1 MTPKERNA
9 AFKLVRKAKL
19 AELVE
24 LHRAAASD
32 TQLLL
37 ARALE
42 EIKAEIGR
50 TTSDFQAWQLPQIRR
65 SIERNLAEISEELA
79 RTASTGAGQAWQLG
93 TAIVDEPLE
102 AGGIRIAGLMPDID
116 TRQLLAMRTF
126 LTDKIAGVTKNAA
139 GAAADQIG
147 LTMIGAQ
154 TPSQAIDAI
163 AATLD
168 SGRGRA
174 ITVLRTEMGRAFS
187 VAAQERK
194 VDAATVLPGMRKQWR
209 RSGKVHSRQAHDL
222 ADGQIVEVDKPFL
235 VNGVELMFPRDPSAP
250 AAETINCG
258 CVSLPYM
265 EHWNVQQQGRRAFTD
280 DELARSRVKRD
291 LDTALAT

>member
-1 MTPKERNA
+1 MTPRERNA

-19 AELVE
+19 AELVK

-32 TQLLL
+32 TQMLM
-37 ARALE
+37 ARALD
-42 EIKAEIGR
+42 EIKAELGR
-50 TTSDFQAWQLPQIRR
+50 TTSEFQSWQLARIRK
-65 SIERNLAEISEELA
+65 SIEGHLAEISEALA
-79 RTASTGAGQAWQLG
+79 RTATTGAGEAWKLG
-93 TAIVDEPLE
+93 VGIVDDPLE
-102 AGGIRIAGLMPDID
+102 AGGIRIAGLLPEVD

-126 LTDKIAGVTKNAA
+126 LTDKIKGVTANAA

-163 AATLD
+163 ATTID

-209 RSGKVHSRQAHDL
+209 RSGKVQSRQAHDL

-250 AAETINCG
+250 ASETVNCG

-265 EHWNVQQQGRRAFTD
+265 ETWEVQQRGRQAFTD
-280 DELARSRVKRD
+280 DELARSRSKRD
-291 LDTALAT
+291 LEGALTS